1 MEDNAK
7 EERSIMPDKILV
19 VDDEVEIA
27 DLIEV
32 YLNNENYS
40 VFKFYS
46 AKEALECINTTNL
59 DLAILDVMLPDID
72 GYTLCQKIRTRH
84 TYPIIM
90 LTAKDGET
98 DKINGLTL
106 GADDYMTKPFR
117 PLELVARVKSQLR
130 RYTKLGNLPADDGE
144 NVYQVGGLLVND
156 DLKEVSVEGE
166 PVKLTPIEYNIL
178 LLLVKNPGKVF
189 SIEQIY
195 ESIWNEEAIGADNT
209 VAVHIRHIREKI
221 EINPKEPRYLKVV
234 WGIGYKIEKQ

>member
-1 MEDNAK
+1 
-7 EERSIMPDKILV
+7 MPDKILV

-90 LTAKDGET
+90 LTAKKYNPAQAEAEAGDVMTHAGLEMNVKAHQCLLDG
-98 DKINGLTL
+98 KSLTL
-106 GADDYMTKPFR
+106 
-117 PLELVARVKSQLR
+117 
-130 RYTKLGNLPADDGE
+130 
-144 NVYQVGGLLVND
+144 
-156 DLKEVSVEGE
+156 
-166 PVKLTPIEYNIL
+166 TPTEFSILQIL
-178 LLLVKNPGKVF
+178 L
-189 SIEQIY
+189 
-195 ESIWNEEAIGADNT
+195 ESKGTVVSAEELFYRIWADEYYSKTNNT
-209 VAVHIRHIREKI
+209 ITSHIRHLREKLNDTMD
-221 EINPKEPRYLKVV
+221 NPKYIRTI
-234 WGIGYKIEKQ
+234 WGVGYKIED